1 MQWRILGQ
9 PGGAAYHVHRG
20 GPGGVAAMRLT
31 FDLARWVCCGV
42 AVFCI
47 APALAQRPAESGSP
61 AAVELP
67 TERIELIRLVDD
79 ALLQMRDRRNEAT
92 ALATLDAIAD
102 GPAIGR
108 LDTARQRQVL
118 TSTSFAATVAGEHAR
133 AYALIRR
140 VTALDT
146 VTPADWSAR
155 FYYALEAGETVDAF
169 ASLTRVAEQWPEQ
182 MRRVPVNLIYRAL
195 QREARNLPNT
205 DAELRLLTALFEIQ
219 WRDRYRGEPSE
230 LWRQMALLLLERGD
244 VARAREAL
252 ARVTDPASV
261 VRARADRRFD
271 AMRAAEPALFDVAA
285 AAAREL
291 ERARNQAESLRDL
304 IEPTLVLIGALDAN
318 NRCEEALEVTER
330 AIERA
335 AGPDA
340 EKDPYRDG
348 GRYFVWLLDWRA
360 SLFGCLGRWDEALR
374 QRVQAAVLTESGSPN
389 TSQVI
394 NLAGLYGRL
403 GRPADALDAIE
414 RVGRRS
420 EYGGM
425 QEQSVRLRAYVQL
438 GDADGVRSALD
449 FMSEHRE
456 DALAT
461 YQSALLIAG
470 DVDAAAAVL
479 IQRLDDERD
488 RADALYGMQDFAD
501 RPRPPFEEEGSGRW
515 SELMERDDV
524 SAAIERVGRIESY
537 PFLR

>member
-1 MQWRILGQ
+1 
-9 PGGAAYHVHRG
+9 
-20 GPGGVAAMRLT
+20 MRLT
-31 FDLARWVCCGV
+31 FDVARWVCCGV
-42 AVFCI
+42 AVFWV
-47 APALAQRPAESGSP
+47 APALAQRPAGSASP

-79 ALLQMRDRRNEAT
+79 ALLQMRDRRNEAA
-92 ALATLDAIAD
+92 ALATLDAVAD

-118 TSTSFAATVAGEHAR
+118 TSTSVAATFAREHAR

-146 VTPADWSAR
+146 VTPGDWSAR
-155 FYYALEAGETVDAF
+155 FYYALEAGEVADAF

-182 MRRVPVNLIYRAL
+182 ARRIPATWIYRAV
-195 QREARNLPNT
+195 QREARKLPNT

-230 LWRQMALLLLERGD
+230 LWRQMALLLLDRGD
-244 VARAREAL
+244 VARAHEVL
-252 ARVTDPASV
+252 ARVTDPASL

-271 AMRAAEPALFDVAA
+271 SMRAAEPALFDVAA
-285 AAAREL
+285 AAAREID
-291 ERARNQAESLRDL
+291 RARYQAEPLRDL
-304 IEPTLVLIGALDAN
+304 IEPTLVYIGALYAN
-318 NRCEEALEVTER
+318 NRCEEALAITEY

-394 NLAGLYGRL
+394 NLAGLYARL
-403 GRPADALDAIE
+403 GRPADSLDVIE
-414 RVGRRS
+414 RVGGRS
-420 EYGGM
+420 EYGSM
-425 QEQSVRLRAYVQL
+425 QEQSVRLRAYAQL

-449 FMSEHRE
+449 FMSEHRD
-456 DALAT
+456 DALGT
-461 YQSALLIAG
+461 YQSALVTVD

-479 IQRLDDERD
+479 IERLDDERD
-488 RADALYGMQDFAD
+488 RADALYSVQDFAD
-501 RPRPPFEEEGSGRW
+501 SPRTPFEEKEGERW
-515 SELMERDDV
+515 SELMERADV
-524 SAAIERVGRIESY
+524 SAAIERVGRMESY